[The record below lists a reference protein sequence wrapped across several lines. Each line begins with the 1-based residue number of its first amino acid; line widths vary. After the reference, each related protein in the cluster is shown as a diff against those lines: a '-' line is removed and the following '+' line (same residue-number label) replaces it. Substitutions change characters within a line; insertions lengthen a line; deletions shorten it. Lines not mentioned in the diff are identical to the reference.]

1 MATESTPCNGS
12 GRLRTP
18 TASPLRYTA
27 PPARMMQTPHRVVPA
42 PQPSVPRPQ
51 TAVPGT
57 RHVVPGAR
65 RRVPVTW
72 RVVAVRQPPPQQ
84 QQQQP
89 RRRTTAPVALVV
101 LIALAAS
108 GIAPA
113 AALELTVTVSD
124 LRSCSGQLL
133 FALYDDPDAYP
144 NDGERAVSRQ
154 LAQPALRAGTIGARF
169 TVPELIPGTY
179 AVSVVHDEDGDRE
192 LDTGLFGIPV
202 EGVASMPAGSGGVF
216 GPPRFAQAAF
226 ALDGDTEITVPM
238 FYFGRAR
245 AVDTGACGGA

>member
-1 MATESTPCNGS
+1 M
-12 GRLRTP
+12 
-18 TASPLRYTA
+18 
-27 PPARMMQTPHRVVPA
+27 
-42 PQPSVPRPQ
+42 
-51 TAVPGT
+51 
-57 RHVVPGAR
+57 
-65 RRVPVTW
+65 
-72 RVVAVRQPPPQQ
+72 
-84 QQQQP
+84 
-89 RRRTTAPVALVV
+89 

-202 EGVASMPAGSGGVF
+202 EGVASMPAGSGRVF